1 MVWRKAGNWTG
12 FTDGYRTWVSGPAG
26 LEARLN
32 AERLPWENAIHDLP
46 LAYRAAVRNA
56 EAAGPAEVSN
66 SLVSIVESNGRLVW
80 RGEAGNKEVL
90 VTTWTGWPGY
100 NGQEGMSATAGIP
113 SWVTAVPEVKEFCQ
127 AQRPIE
133 PALRL
138 EQLLGLPP
146 DDGKQWFVELWVWPA
161 DLFRPAPDPEIT
173 DQGAGLDF
181 PDSASPEYR
190 AWFDDLR
197 SKSYGENG
205 YPWTRLGY
213 TYDWGS
219 PDDHVGLSEF
229 VINKGAP
236 IEVRSVTPTVVY
248 CG

>member
-1 MVWRKAGNWTG
+1 MERGGRKQGSAG
-12 FTDGYRTWVSGPAG
+12 DHLDR
-26 LEARLN
+26 LARLQRSGGN
-32 AERLPWENAIHDLP
+32 
-46 LAYRAAVRNA
+46 VRD
-56 EAAGPAEVSN
+56 GGHSY
-66 SLVSIVESNGRLVW
+66 LGDGR
-80 RGEAGNKEVL
+80 
-90 VTTWTGWPGY
+90 PG
-100 NGQEGMSATAGIP
+100 G
-113 SWVTAVPEVKEFCQ
+113 KEFCQ